1 MTASADDAPPARVP
15 AGPPAPAGPTASS
28 AWLAAL
34 GAPLVAGARDLR
46 ALFGLLA
53 RTLYWCARGRR
64 EPGDVVAQMYALGN
78 RSWFFL
84 TVAMGFI
91 GMILVYQ
98 SGVQAVKVV
107 PDYTVLGSFYIKMLV
122 RDLAASIG
130 AMPLATRVGAGITA
144 ELGTMVVTEQTDAL
158 RMCAAEPVD
167 YLVVPRFLA
176 SLVMSVVLLVWA
188 GFVALVC
195 GMLVANIT
203 FEVNFATFLDFRLVT
218 AGDAVLGLTKCVA
231 YGAAIPIVAAH
242 RGLRTFG
249 GAEGVGRATTEAV
262 VHGTFAV
269 IVLNFL
275 LSVAGYFVFPE

>member
-1 MTASADDAPPARVP
+1 MTRHAPAAGPRRGWLDAP
-15 AGPPAPAGPTASS
+15 GS
-28 AWLAAL
+28 ATLRGL
-34 GAPLVAGARDLR
+34 RDLR
-46 ALFGLLA
+46 DLFGLLA
-53 RTLYWCARGRR
+53 RTLYWCVRGRR
-64 EPGDVVAQMYALGN
+64 ERGDVIRQMYSLGN

-84 TVAMGFI
+84 TVTMGFI

-107 PDYTVLGSFYIKMLV
+107 PDHSVLGAFFIKMLV

-130 AMPLATRVGAGITA
+130 AMPLATRVGAGIAA

-176 SLVMSVVLLVWA
+176 SLVMSVALLIWA
-188 GFVALVC
+188 GFVALMC
-195 GMLVANIT
+195 GMLVAHSA
-203 FEVNFATFLDFRLVT
+203 FDVRFATFLDFRLVT
-218 AGDAVLGLTKCVA
+218 GGDVVLGLSKCLT

-262 VHGTFAV
+262 VYGTVAV
-269 IVLNFL
+269 IVLNFA
-275 LSVAGYFVFPE
+275 LSVVGYFVFPE